1 MGDAPSIYENGI
13 YRVGDVRLS
22 DLSGRK
28 RLPIGNSTFIT
39 TVQNSV
45 FIDKSMLIAD
55 VLDGPFT
62 ATLFC
67 RPRRFGKS
75 LNLSMLHRFLEIP
88 SPSDPAAMDTT
99 PLFSGLAIW
108 GVEEGYYRQHHGAY
122 PVIRFSFNDTK
133 GLEWETSYGMIA
145 ANIAAEYG
153 RHRYVLEGDVPE
165 NERATFERILSQ
177 SASEAEVRSSL
188 VLLSH
193 MLFRHHG
200 ARVVILIDEYD
211 APVMAGYTYDYYTE
225 VVDFLKGWLTGALKD
240 NEALA
245 FACLTGVQRIS
256 KESIFSD
263 LNNLGVN
270 TALNV
275 VSDERYGFT
284 DAEVAALAQYLGR
297 GDAMAEARRWY
308 DGYRFGGLEIYCPWD
323 VMNHV
328 ERLMLDPKAQPV
340 GYWKNSSDN
349 AIIRLFIDLA
359 GDTVTKKLESLLSG
373 GYVVQRV
380 EEDLT
385 YQDLLSSEENLW
397 SMLYLTGYLTR
408 IREDEIRTLL
418 PEGCFALGIPNREIK
433 EIFETTISRWFQE
446 STPKWDRRA
455 LFDAVWSGDYR
466 TVTKEMTKLL
476 RRTISYHDYREDF
489 YHDFFAGIF
498 VGAGYAV
505 ESNREHGEG
514 RSDVIVQ
521 DYPGDRIAIF
531 EVKYAKSQESME
543 KSCEEAVAQITA
555 GCMGRNFRMTF
566 RKYCIMEF
574 LFTKSGVWCGAERV
588 SRQIYRPSEG
598 KAEVGVLWVHQ

>member
-1 MGDAPSIYENGI
+1 MNTINIP
-13 YRVGDVRLS
+13 VGTSNFAEIR
-22 DLSGRK
+22 RK
-28 RLPIGNSTFIT
+28 GSY
-39 TVQNSV
+39 
-45 FIDKSMLIAD
+45 FIDKSSLIEQLLKTQSTK
-55 VLDGPFT
+55 V
-62 ATLFC
+62 TLIT
-67 RPRRFGKS
+67 RPRRFGKT
-75 LNLSMLHRFLEIP
+75 LGMSMLSEFFDIQKNSRALFEGLSVMKNKGLCRQWMNQYPTLFL
-88 SPSDPAAMDTT
+88 SFRSVDG
-99 PLFSGLAIW
+99 LNFSGAYAQLASVIA
-108 GVEEGYYRQHHGAY
+108 ELYKKHIYLTESEGIQPLDKEQFHRTAAEKADLKGIKNSLLKLTQLMELHYQK
-122 PVIRFSFNDTK
+122 PVI
-133 GLEWETSYGMIA
+133 LI
-145 ANIAAEYG
+145 
-153 RHRYVLEGDVPE
+153 
-165 NERATFERILSQ
+165 
-177 SASEAEVRSSL
+177 
-188 VLLSH
+188 
-193 MLFRHHG
+193 
-200 ARVVILIDEYD
+200 IDEYD
-211 APVMAGYTYDYYTE
+211 VPLAKASEKGYYREMQDAIKGVMQ
-225 VVDFLKGWLTGALKD
+225 VIKD
-240 NEALA
+240 NNSLE
-245 FACLTGVQRIS
+245 FAVITGCLQIA
-256 KESIFSD
+256 KESIFTGT
-263 LNNLGVN
+263 NNF
-270 TALNV
+270 
-275 VSDERYGFT
+275 VSDTISDTQLNESFGFT
-284 DAEVAALAQYLGR
+284 QDEVNRLLADTGLAPYAEEIR
-297 GDAMAEARRWY
+297 EWY
-308 DGYRFGGLEIYCPWD
+308 DGYHFGDFDVYCPWD

-380 EEDLT
+380 EENLT

-489 YHDFFAGIF
+489 YHAFFAGIF
-498 VGAGYAV
+498 AGAGYAV

-543 KSCEEAVAQITA
+543 KSCEEAVAQI
-555 GCMGRNFRMTF
+555 NSRM
-566 RKYCIMEF
+566 YGEEF
-574 LFTKSGVWCGAERV
+574 QDDFSEVLYYGISFYKKRCLVRRRESEPADLQAE
-588 SRQIYRPSEG
+588 
-598 KAEVGVLWVHQ
+598 